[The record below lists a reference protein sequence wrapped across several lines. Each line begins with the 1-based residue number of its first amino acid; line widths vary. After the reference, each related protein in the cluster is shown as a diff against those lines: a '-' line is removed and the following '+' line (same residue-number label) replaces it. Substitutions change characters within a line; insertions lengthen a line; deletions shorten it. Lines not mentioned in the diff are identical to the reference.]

1 MTPYLLDVNVLIA
14 LAWPN
19 HVHHGEA
26 LRWFEAKAVKAFRTC
41 PMTQA
46 GFVRISSNPSFVA
59 NPPGPLDAIALL
71 TRITNLPGHDF
82 CPDDLSL
89 VEAFGPAPVLATHR
103 HVTDGYLL
111 ALAVAHDGVLATLDR
126 GIAPLARQR
135 PDRLELI
142 LNSQQDAMV

>member
-46 GFVRISSNPSFVA
+46 GFVRISPTRRSWPTRRFARRHSF
-59 NPPGPLDAIALL
+59 
-71 TRITNLPGHDF
+71 
-82 CPDDLSL
+82 
-89 VEAFGPAPVLATHR
+89 
-103 HVTDGYLL
+103 
-111 ALAVAHDGVLATLDR
+111 AHADHQAS
-126 GIAPLARQR
+126 R
-135 PDRLELI
+135 P
-142 LNSQQDAMV
+142 

>member
-26 LRWFEAKAVKAFRTC
+26 LRWFETKAVKGFRTC

-59 NPPGPLDAIALL
+59 NPPGPLDAMALL
-71 TRITNLPGHDF
+71 TRITKLPGHDF
-82 CPDDLSL
+82 WPDDLSL
-89 VEAFGPAPVLATHR
+89 TEAFGPVPVLATHR

-111 ALAVAHDGVLATLDR
+111 ALAAAHDGVLATLDR
-126 GIAPLARQR
+126 GIGPLARQC

-142 LNSQQDAMV
+142 L